1 MRWMSRAIPAS
12 LGAKTVSTPKCSSSF
27 SSSHWIHWSRE
38 YTPYLRSSLTSP
50 SWRKPQTSMNGHLLP
65 WWHGMLLITDGWYEV
80 IVLLEHDLGDGSTQL
95 YQMHGRQSCML
106 WKRMQRR
113 WLWFGQHL
121 TSTVQGT
128 VLWLSTRRMMRER
141 ISSRVSIMGS
151 HIGCLLAGM
160 DSLEEL
166 RDMPRRETVLNSPEP
181 NSSVGG
187 RPTPSAPEL
196 VVRLRGT
203 LRFIIR
209 APTVRY
215 VSFSSF
221 LRCLGQFRLTSQFV
235 AAGGPAP
242 TTGGRSA
249 AYDPPS
255 PAPTGGRSASRPAQA
270 APCCAPHLAW
280 LALVTLRLVNPAH
293 ILPTVPLDT
302 PTLVCD
308 T

>member
-1 MRWMSRAIPAS
+1 
-12 LGAKTVSTPKCSSSF
+12 
-27 SSSHWIHWSRE
+27 
-38 YTPYLRSSLTSP
+38 
-50 SWRKPQTSMNGHLLP
+50 
-65 WWHGMLLITDGWYEV
+65 MLLITDGWYEV

-95 YQMHGRQSCML
+95 SQMHGRQSCML

-141 ISSRVSIMGS
+141 ISSRVSILGS

-181 NSSVGG
+181 TSPVGG

-203 LRFIIR
+203 LLFIIR

-221 LRCLGQFRLTSQFV
+221 SAFAFISSDLAIFGHVRPGADGVQWFRRRRV
-235 AAGGPAP
+235 VGA
-242 TTGGRSA
+242 
-249 AYDPPS
+249 
-255 PAPTGGRSASRPAQA
+255 
-270 APCCAPHLAW
+270 LA
-280 LALVTLRLVNPAH
+280 
-293 ILPTVPLDT
+293 DT
-302 PTLVCD
+302 PLGR
-308 T
+308 